1 MNDYLDADVAYLLG
15 LIVAR
20 GTFHESE
27 GVYRLIIEFPY
38 SSLQLEGSDT
48 RYDQEKEI
56 KVGLVEIQKRLYELL
71 ACDIEVHTVS
81 QESIALVARFF
92 RRSMAWRNL
101 KMILEGRSNHSEFLV
116 PSVLMDL
123 SVPKD
128 YKREFLRGFGD
139 VAGNI
144 RRSNRYIDG
153 RHRVRLDVLNY
164 PNNWT
169 LPIQLCTLLQEH
181 LGIPVQMIA
190 WGHPNLGRDLREHQ
204 VNVFAQNYLAIG
216 FTFKH
221 KQALLEELSHINQ
234 KEFPNSPNRYC
245 PGFRKNRQAKPSHPS
260 ENDLRLPESIRGKHF
275 DAYWQ
280 ICQALGCDRYLRVQQ
295 VEDEEVVEV
304 EE

>member
-1 MNDYLDADVAYLLG
+1 MIDYLDADVAYLLG

-38 SSLQLEGSDT
+38 SSLQLEGADT

-101 KMILEGRSNHSEFLV
+101 KMILEERTNYPEFVV
-116 PSVLMDL
+116 PSVLMD
-123 SVPKD
+123 SAVPND

-153 RHRVRLDVLNY
+153 RHRVRLDILNY

-181 LGIPVQMIA
+181 LSIPVQMIA
-190 WGHPNLGRDLREHQ
+190 WGHPNLGRNLREHQ
-204 VNVFAQNYLAIG
+204 VNLFAQNYLAIG

-221 KQALLEELSHINQ
+221 KQALLEELAHINQ
-234 KEFPNSPNRYC
+234 QDFPNAPNHYC
-245 PGFRKNRQAKPSHPS
+245 PGVRKTRQTKPSVPS
-260 ENDLRLPESIRGKHF
+260 ENEPRLPETIRGKHF
-275 DAYWQ
+275 DSYWQ

-295 VEDEEVVEV
+295 VTDEEV

>member
-1 MNDYLDADVAYLLG
+1 MIDYLDADVAYLLG

-20 GTFHESE
+20 GTFHESQ
-27 GVYRLIIEFPY
+27 GVYQLVVEFPY
-38 SSLQLEGSDT
+38 SSLKLEGSDA

-71 ACDIEVHTVS
+71 ACDIEVHTIS

-101 KMILEGRSNHSEFLV
+101 KMILEERSDYSEFLI
-116 PSVLMDL
+116 PSVLMD
-123 SVPKD
+123 PAIPRD

-144 RRSNRYIDG
+144 RPSNRYIDG
-153 RHRVRLDVLNY
+153 RHRVRLDILNY
-164 PNNWT
+164 PNNWM

-181 LGIPVQMIA
+181 LDIPVQMIN

-204 VNVFAQNYLAIG
+204 VNIFAQNYLSIG
-216 FTFKH
+216 FTFRH
-221 KQALLEELSHINQ
+221 KQALLEELSQENE
-234 KEFPNSPNRYC
+234 KNFLNSPSRPC
-245 PGFRKNRQAKPSHPS
+245 PGVRRLRQGKPSVS
-260 ENDLRLPESIRGKHF
+260 GENDSRLPETIRGKHF

-295 VEDEEVVEV
+295 VEEEEV
-304 EE
+304 EEA